1 MAKIVAG
8 RFTTFD
14 QANLVASRLYD
25 RAFRPADVSVFFLN
39 PTGQHARFAV
49 GGDVNAD
56 AAARPAGK
64 GAAQGVV
71 AGGAFGLALGA
82 LLFVTL
88 WRFWLV
94 PVVGLMAGA
103 YLGAFL
109 GALQRLRG
117 REQVSAAQAGMRD
130 AGVMLAAHV
139 DDVTSD
145 TAIAVLRDAGA
156 AEIEEADGVW
166 ENGEWRDFDPTRRS
180 GAPERD
186 VARPEPTVG
195 VAANDGPA
203 RREPREGQR
212 APRGDQQ
219 ADQQDDQRGDQQGER
234 REAGRPDARGRE
246 DATRASPRR
255 TDWL

>member
-25 RAFRPADVSVFFLN
+25 RAFRTTDVSVFFLN
-39 PTGQHARFAV
+39 PTGQHARFPL

-64 GAAQGVV
+64 GAAQGVIV
-71 AGGAFGLALGA
+71 GGAFGLALGV
-82 LLFVTL
+82 LLFVVL

-103 YLGAFL
+103 YLGAFF

-130 AGVMLAAHV
+130 AGVMLATHV
-139 DDVTSD
+139 DDATAD

-166 ENGEWRDFDPTRRS
+166 EDGEWRDFDPTQRV
-180 GAPERD
+180 GTPQEHE
-186 VARPEPTVG
+186 ARPEPTVG
-195 VAANDGPA
+195 VAANDRPPPRQDRRGPA
-203 RREPREGQR
+203 RADAKPRK
-212 APRGDQQ
+212 
-219 ADQQDDQRGDQQGER
+219 
-234 REAGRPDARGRE
+234 

>member
-1 MAKIVAG
+1 MAMIVAG

-25 RAFRPADVSVFFLN
+25 RAFRPSDVSVFFLN
-39 PTGQHARFAV
+39 PTGQHAKFPM
-49 GGDVNAD
+49 GGDVDAH

-64 GAAQGVV
+64 GAAQGVI

-94 PVVGLMAGA
+94 PVVGMMAGA

-109 GALQRLRG
+109 GALARMRS
-117 REQVSAAQAGMRD
+117 RERVPAREAGMRD
-130 AGVMLAAHV
+130 AGVMLATHV
-139 DDVTSD
+139 SESTAD

-156 AEIEEADGVW
+156 AEIERANGVW
-166 ENGEWRDFDPTRRS
+166 EGGEWRDFDPVKRAHDVNAERAED
-180 GAPERD
+180 APELR
-186 VARPEPTVG
+186 AEPTVG
-195 VAANDGPA
+195 VAANDRAAAPG
-203 RREPREGQR
+203 EPV
-212 APRGDQQ
+212 
-219 ADQQDDQRGDQQGER
+219 
-234 REAGRPDARGRE
+234 
-246 DATRASPRR
+246 DATRKSPRR